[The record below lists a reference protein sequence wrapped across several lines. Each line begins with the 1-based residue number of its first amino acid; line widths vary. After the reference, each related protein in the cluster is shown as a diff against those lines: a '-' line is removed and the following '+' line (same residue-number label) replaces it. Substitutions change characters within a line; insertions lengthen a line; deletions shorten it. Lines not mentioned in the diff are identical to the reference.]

1 MWTVQVAFEGVGSMP
16 MERIDRYR
24 ARKQREVDR
33 EMAAR
38 ETRVNLQAAVAEQG
52 FVVTEAEAQLLR
64 AQQQRQEGEEE
75 EERGR
80 RQRQAAEADGQDG
93 AAAGTSGGSC
103 PTSPMRSGS
112 GSGGGGRW
120 VSQLQALGSSL
131 GGKAKDSIDRGR
143 MRISHRRG
151 QSLGGSSQ

>member
-1 MWTVQVAFEGVGSMP
+1 MP

-64 AQQQRQEGEEE
+64 AQQQQQEGEEE
-75 EERGR
+75 EERAL
-80 RQRQAAEADGQDG
+80 RQRQAAEADGQEV
-93 AAAGTSGGSC
+93 AAAGTRGGSC

-112 GSGGGGRW
+112 GGGGGRW
-120 VSQLQALGSSL
+120 VAHLQALGSSL